1 MTNRETFLKKP
12 SIDSKN
18 EPPSPFKK
26 IINKEKSTLSSTPIE
41 SLRSSIDKV
50 NR

>member
-1 MTNRETFLKKP
+1 MKKP

-18 EPPSPFKK
+18 DPPSPFKK
-26 IINKEKSTLSSTPIE
+26 ATNKERSTLNSTPIE
-41 SLRSSIDKV
+41 SLRSSIDKL